1 LRFNHR
7 NLNTDEFVGKLV
19 EILVKFGP

>member
-1 LRFNHR
+1 HR